1 MNQTVKAS
9 PELLSTLTPPGV
21 ERITFS
27 DREHWMSLRAADVT
41 ASVAGALFQEHQY
54 ATRYGLYLEK
64 AGLAPPQEEVAPE
77 VTEDSIKL
85 PPILRGTLFERTA
98 VEMVRMLKSDW
109 DLLPGNSAYYR
120 LAAARIGATPDV
132 FATRPDVAGLGII
145 QVKTTDGLI
154 FRKKWVN
161 EDGEVEIPAWIAI
174 QAIVEAKLT
183 GASWACVALMIGGI
197 NTELK
202 LFDIP
207 IHDGVWDRLVEE
219 VAEFW
224 RRVEERDPPEPDY
237 ARDGD
242 LLRSTYNADGAVEAD
257 WSTDNRVP
265 ALLDERAQLKA
276 TEKAGADAEK
286 KRKELDAELLVK
298 LAGAAVGR
306 VPDGRVV
313 RVSIVKVK
321 ANPTP
326 KPKAAYQYPKF
337 VVEGEA
343 A

>member
-1 MNQTVKAS
+1 MNAPVKLS
-9 PELLSTLTPPGV
+9 PEALALTLLPSGV
-21 ERITFS
+21 QRIAIENR
-27 DREHWMSLRAADVT
+27 DQWMGLRGQDIT

-64 AGLAPPQEEVAPE
+64 AGLAPPQEEVTPT
-77 VTEDSIKL
+77 VTEDSIVL
-85 PPILRGTLFERTA
+85 PPILRGTLFEKTA
-98 VEMVRMLKSDW
+98 IEMVRLLKPDW
-109 DLLPGNSAYYR
+109 TVFAANNAYYR
-120 LAAARIGATPDV
+120 ITAARIGATPDV
-132 FATRPDVAGLGII
+132 FATRPDIPGLGII

-207 IHDGVWDRLVEE
+207 IHDGVWSRLVEE

-224 RRVEERDPPEPDY
+224 RRVEERDPPDPDY

-242 LLRSTYNADGAVEAD
+242 LVRSTYAGDEGMEVD
-257 WSTDNRVP
+257 WTTDNRVP
-265 ALLDERAQLKA
+265 AILDERAELKVV
-276 TEKAGADAEK
+276 EKAGADAEK
-286 KRKELDAELLVK
+286 KRKALEVELLAK
-298 LAGAAVGR
+298 LGNAAAGRAA
-306 VPDGRVV
+306 DGRVV
-313 RVSIVKVK
+313 RVKTIRV
-321 ANPTP
+321 NR
-326 KPKAAYQYPKF
+326 KPQAASSYTYPKF
-337 VVEGEA
+337 SIEGEA

>member
-1 MNQTVKAS
+1 MNQPFRLS
-9 PELLSTLTPPGV
+9 PEALSFTLTP
-21 ERITFS
+21 ERVQRIPIES
-27 DREHWMSLRAADVT
+27 RDQWMALRKQDIT

-64 AGLAPPQEEVAPE
+64 AGLAAPQEEVTPTVSA
-77 VTEDSIKL
+77 DSIIL
-85 PPILRGTLFERTA
+85 PPILRGTLFEKTA
-98 VEMVRMLKSDW
+98 IEMVRLLKPDW
-109 DLLPGNSAYYR
+109 DIFAANNAYFR
-120 LAAARIGATPDV
+120 MPIVRIGATPDA
-132 FATRPDVAGLGII
+132 FATRPDLPGLGIV

-174 QAIVEAKLT
+174 QSIVEAKLT

-197 NTELK
+197 NTELR

-207 IHDGVWDRLVEE
+207 IHEGVWDRLVEE

-224 RRVEERDPPEPDY
+224 RRVEEQDAPEPDY

-242 LLRSTYNADGAVEAD
+242 LVRGAYRGDEGLEAD

-265 ALLDERAQLKA
+265 AILDERAELKVV
-276 TEKAGADAEK
+276 EKAGADAEK
-286 KRKELDAELLVK
+286 KRKALEVELLAK
-298 LAGAAVGR
+298 LGSAAAGRAA
-306 VPDGRVV
+306 DGRVV
-313 RVSIVKVK
+313 RVKTIRV
-321 ANPTP
+321 NR
-326 KPKAAYQYPKF
+326 KPAPASSYTYPKF
-337 VVEGEA
+337 SIEGEA

>member
-1 MNQTVKAS
+1 MNQHPKLS
-9 PELLSTLTPPGV
+9 PEALALTLLPSGV
-21 ERITFS
+21 QRIAIEN
-27 DREHWMSLRAADVT
+27 REQWMGLRGQDIT

-64 AGLAPPQEEVAPE
+64 AGLAPSQEEVTPT
-77 VTEDSIKL
+77 VTEDSIVL
-85 PPILRGTLFERTA
+85 PPILRGTLFEKTA
-98 VEMVRMLKSDW
+98 IEMVRLLKPNW
-109 DLLPGNSAYYR
+109 NVFAANNAYYR
-120 LAAARIGATPDV
+120 MPTTRIGATPDV
-132 FATRPDVAGLGII
+132 FATRPDLPGLGII

-161 EDGEVEIPAWIAI
+161 EDNEVEIPAWIAI

-207 IHDGVWDRLVEE
+207 IHDGVWGRLVEE

-224 RRVEERDPPEPDY
+224 RRVAEQDPPEPDY

-242 LLRSTYNADGAVEAD
+242 LVRSTFDGDESQEVD
-257 WSTDNRVP
+257 WSADNRVP
-265 ALLDERAQLKA
+265 AILDERAELKVV
-276 TEKAGADAEK
+276 EKAGAEAEK
-286 KRKELDAELLVK
+286 KRKALEVELLAK
-298 LAGAAVGR
+298 LGNAGAGR
-306 VPDGRVV
+306 AADGRVV
-313 RVSIVKVK
+313 RVKTIRV
-321 ANPTP
+321 NR
-326 KPKAAYQYPKF
+326 KPSPASTYTYPKF
-337 VVEGEA
+337 SIEGEA

>member
-1 MNQTVKAS
+1 MNAPLKLS
-9 PELLSTLTPPGV
+9 PEALALTLLPAGV
-21 ERITFS
+21 QRIAIEN
-27 DREHWMSLRAADVT
+27 REQWMGLRGQDIT

-64 AGLAPPQEEVAPE
+64 AGLAPPQEEVTPT
-77 VTEDSIKL
+77 VTEDSIIL
-85 PPILRGTLFERTA
+85 PPILRGTLFEKTA
-98 VEMVRMLKSDW
+98 IEMVRLLKPEWSVFAA
-109 DLLPGNSAYYR
+109 NNAYYR
-120 LAAARIGATPDV
+120 MAAARIGATPDV
-132 FATRPDVAGLGII
+132 FATRPDVPGLGII

-154 FRKKWVN
+154 FRKKWLN

-207 IHDGVWDRLVEE
+207 IHDGVWARLIEE
-219 VAEFW
+219 VEEFW

-242 LLRSTYNADGAVEAD
+242 LVRSTYAGDESVEAD
-257 WSTDNRVP
+257 WSADNRVP
-265 ALLDERAQLKA
+265 AILDERAELKA
-276 TEKAGADAEK
+276 VEKAGSEAEK
-286 KRKELDAELLVK
+286 KRKALEVELLAK
-298 LAGAAVGR
+298 LGNAAAGRAA
-306 VPDGRVV
+306 DGRVV
-313 RVSIVKVK
+313 RVKTIRV
-321 ANPTP
+321 NR
-326 KPKAAYQYPKF
+326 KPQPASTYSYPKF
-337 VVEGEA
+337 TIEGEA